1 MHHNVATA
9 DDVVTMLCQVWRVK
23 PPSAV
28 AALEAASTSL
38 GQVLQMTTMAMWTME
53 TTMTSF
59 AVDPIGKQV
68 CMAFFG
74 QH

>member
-38 GQVLQMTTMAMWTME
+38 GQVLQMTTME